1 MQKKIAHT
9 ELAGVVVAAAEAVPN
24 QDAKVHWL
32 ESWQFTYIC
41 VFRRSNFYE

>member
-9 ELAGVVVAAAEAVPN
+9 ELAGALVAAAKDVPN

-32 ESWQFTYIC
+32 ESWQFTYLC
-41 VFRRSNFYE
+41 VFRDSNSYE